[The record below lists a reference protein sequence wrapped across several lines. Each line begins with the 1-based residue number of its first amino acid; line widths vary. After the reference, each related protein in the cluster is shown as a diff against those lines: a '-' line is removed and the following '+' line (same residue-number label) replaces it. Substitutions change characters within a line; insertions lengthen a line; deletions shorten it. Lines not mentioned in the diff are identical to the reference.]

1 MLCLRRKRGYRTFF
15 HHRALA
21 ALAAILAIGL
31 VVSLASDDDMGMGG
45 NMGMNNGNHSMA
57 MMQAMGN
64 MDSDAMLDHMRQI
77 LGEEAYQ
84 RMLSHMEDHRN
95 GTPMT
100 GNSAID
106 QMMHG
111 MMDGMMQQMPDD
123 SGGNMPMG
131 PR

>member
-1 MLCLRRKRGYRTFF
+1 MNNQAKIIIGALG
-15 HHRALA
+15 ALA
-21 ALAAILAIGL
+21 VVLAFGL
-31 VVSLASDDDMGMGG
+31 VVSLASDD
-45 NMGMNNGNHSMA
+45 NMGSNMSRNSGNQSMA

-84 RMLSHMEDHRN
+84 RMLSHMEGHRN

-100 GNSAID
+100 GNSAFD

-111 MMDGMMQQMPDD
+111 MMDGMMQQMPDA